1 MNTDGVEPLLLRIPI
16 LQNITL
22 IYRRRKTMKRFLC
35 ALLAVVMLCTMA
47 VSMVSCFASID
58 GMEKNCKKLKEDGVI
73 VEYEVEKDNEF
84 LKAMKAV
91 ATIEAMDKDGKMF
104 SAVEFEDKDTAKEY
118 FEKMEES
125 LQKMEDAGVDVSEYV
140 LKRDG
145 KIVISATSKDLYKK
159 IA

>member
-1 MNTDGVEPLLLRIPI
+1 
-16 LQNITL
+16 
-22 IYRRRKTMKRFLC
+22 
-35 ALLAVVMLCTMA
+35 MLCTMA

-58 GMEKNCKKLKEDGVI
+58 GMEKKCKKLKEDGVI
-73 VEYEVEKDNEF
+73 VEYEVEKVEDNEF

-104 SAVEFEDKDTAKEY
+104 SAVEFEDKDTAIEY
-118 FEKMEES
+118 YEKMDKS
-125 LQKMEDAGVDVSEYV
+125 LQEMKDAGVDVSEFV